1 MTRTKST
8 YLAVVAVV
16 LSPMVANA
24 DPITITYDF
33 SMDFGGAIVPDPA
46 TGSLTVTFD
55 PDGGDVF
62 GATTATLDS
71 ANFAVDG
78 ALVFNFFTATDSIQ
92 VGGVLNG
99 LGGVFNNTNDF
110 LLSLDFIA
118 SATPILPA
126 GLSFLAQTGF
136 NQATNVSGS
145 VSVASAD
152 PDTDN
157 DGVPDDDDICPDTPA
172 GDAVDAN
179 GCSDAQLDTDND
191 GVSDADDN
199 CPGTVIPESVPTRSL
214 GVNRF
219 ALVDGDDVFDTTSPK
234 GKGPRRGYTIAN
246 TTGCSCTQ
254 IIDALGLGNGHTK
267 FGCSISAMDDWVL
280 LVNP

>member
-8 YLAVVAVV
+8 YLAVVAVL

-33 SMDFGGAIVPDPA
+33 SVNFGGLITPDPA

-55 PDGGDVF
+55 PAGGDVF

-92 VGGVLNG
+92 VGSDLNG

-118 SATPILPA
+118 SATPTLPV
-126 GLSFLAQTGF
+126 GLTFLAQTGF
-136 NQATNVSGS
+136 NQAVNVGGS
-145 VSVASAD
+145 VSVASAV

-157 DGVPDDDDICPDTPA
+157 DGV
-172 GDAVDAN
+172 
-179 GCSDAQLDTDND
+179 
-191 GVSDADDN
+191 DDN
-199 CPGTVIPESVPTRSL
+199 ADLCPATVIPEGVPTTEEL
-214 GVNRF
+214 NPNHW
-219 ALVDGDDVFDTTSPK
+219 ALTDDDGDFDTVIK
-234 GKGPRRGYTIAN
+234 GKGNGPNRSYNIEDTA
-246 TTGCSCTQ
+246 GCSCEQ
-254 IIDALGLGNGHTK
+254 IIEMLGLGNGHTK
-267 FGCSISAMDDWVL
+267 HGCSISAMDDWVDK
-280 LVNP
+280 VNMP